1 MPRTLKTVF
10 CFLSFFALAPF
21 SYAQESDDY
30 TDEPAVR
37 VVSVDEVINPHTAN
51 AADYVSDMA
60 HVFTAMQE
68 DSVNKICLRIEKEAD
83 IEMLIVTV
91 PSIGAE
97 DPFHYSLELFQR
109 IGVGK
114 KETNR
119 GMLILVAVSDHKWEI
134 RTGYGLE
141 GQFPDA
147 ICSQI
152 GRLKMV
158 PKFKENDYAGGIT
171 DAVNFVLTLATSD
184 DALAELRAEQEA
196 AEEAAKMAKEREN
209 LNYFWILIAI
219 WCVVAF
225 GSYYFNRPGKPK
237 AKKREKGKKAQ
248 PEANTDVVKY
258 EAVVP
263 QPYTVSKEVGNDIY
277 VESNP
282 KRANI
287 KYWDNNSIARNA
299 TYYIAPALATGVA
312 CEVTQSIATLF
323 PMILVCNTWVV
334 LSYFFSRKRALSKAQ
349 NQYEKKVI
357 YDDSFK
363 GSMFWGAV
371 AIAPWVGLPAALIAW
386 AGKSKCKDATPPC
399 PKCGGHLTPIIDN
412 DILKTKLS
420 PEESKELELGSRTF
434 KLMACE
440 HGHNIIDAA
449 TSKNTRY
456 HVCSHCG
463 TRAGKYIDT
472 KVTEKATETS
482 SGLQVTRYECLFCG
496 KEFTEK
502 KVIPR
507 LETAAER
514 EERLR
519 QESERYSSSSY
530 DYDDSDSGGSYGG
543 GSSGG
548 GGAGGSW

>member
-1 MPRTLKTVF
+1 MKKIF
-10 CFLSFFALAPF
+10 HCISFLLFAVMA
-21 SYAQESDDY
+21 SAQI
-30 TDEPAVR
+30 VR
-37 VVSVDEVINPHTAN
+37 VDEVINPHTAN

-60 HVFTAMQE
+60 SVFTPLQE
-68 DSVNKICLRIEKEAD
+68 DSVNKLCLRIEKEAD
-83 IEMLIVTV
+83 IQMLIVTV
-91 PSIGAE
+91 PSIGDE
-97 DPFHYSLELFQR
+97 DAFHYSLDLFQR

-119 GMLILVAVSDHKWEI
+119 GMLIFVAASDHKWQI

-152 GRLKMV
+152 GRYKMV
-158 PKFKENDYAGGIT
+158 PKFKNNDYAGGIT

-184 DALAELRAEQEA
+184 DAVAELRAMQEA

-219 WCVVAF
+219 WCVAAL
-225 GSYYFNRPGKPK
+225 GSYYFNKPSK
-237 AKKREKGKKAQ
+237 SKERKKGKKGK
-248 PEANTDVVKY
+248 EAKEDVNADADIVKY
-258 EAVVP
+258 ESVVP
-263 QPYTVSKEVGNDIY
+263 QPYLISKEVGNAIY

-282 KRANI
+282 KKANI
-287 KYWDNNSIARNA
+287 KYWDENSIARNA
-299 TYYIAPALATGVA
+299 TYYIGPALATGAA
-312 CEVTQSIATLF
+312 CEVTQSLATVL

-334 LSYFFSRKRALSKAQ
+334 LNYFLSRMRTLKKATSP
-349 NQYEKKVI
+349 YEKKVV

-363 GSMFWGAV
+363 GSLFWGAV
-371 AIAPWVGLPAALIAW
+371 VIAPWVGLPAALIAW

-412 DILKTKLS
+412 DILKTKLT

-440 HGHNIIDAA
+440 HGHNIVEAV

-456 HVCSHCG
+456 KICAHCG

-472 KVTEKATETS
+472 KVTEKATETHR
-482 SGLQVTRYECLFCG
+482 GLQVTTYECLFCG
-496 KEFTEK
+496 KEFTEN

-514 EERLR
+514 EERLSR
-519 QESERYSSSSY
+519 ERESNSSSSY
-530 DYDDSDSGGSYGG
+530 DDDDYDSGGSYGG

>member
-1 MPRTLKTVF
+1 MKKFYIALCFAF
-10 CFLSFFALAPF
+10 CSLLA
-21 SYAQESDDY
+21 SAQI
-30 TDEPAVR
+30 VR
-37 VVSVDEVINPHTAN
+37 VEDVINPHTAN

-60 HVFTAMQE
+60 GVFTALQE
-68 DSVNKICLRIEKEAD
+68 DSVNKLCLRIEKEAD
-83 IEMLIVTV
+83 IQMLVVTV

-97 DPFHYSLELFQR
+97 DPFHYSMDLFQR

-158 PKFKENDYAGGIT
+158 PKFRENDYAGGIT
-171 DAVNFVLTLATSD
+171 DAVNCILTLATSD
-184 DALAELRAEQEA
+184 DAVAELRAMQEA

-225 GSYYFNRPGKPK
+225 GSYYFNKPSKSK
-237 AKKREKGKKAQ
+237 AKKGKKGKKAQ
-248 PEANTDVVKY
+248 EETDADANIVKY
-258 EAVVP
+258 ESVVP
-263 QPYTVSKEVGNDIY
+263 QPYTVSKEVGNAIY

-282 KRANI
+282 KKADI
-287 KYWDNNSIARNA
+287 KYWDNNSIVRNA
-299 TYYIAPALATGVA
+299 TYYIAPALASGAA

-323 PMILVCNTWVV
+323 PMILICNTWVV
-334 LSYFFSRKRALSKAQ
+334 LSYFLSRVRTLKKATSP
-349 NQYEKKVI
+349 YEKKVV

-363 GSMFWGAV
+363 GSLFWGAV
-371 AIAPWVGLPAALIAW
+371 VIAPWVGLPAALIAW

-412 DILKTKLS
+412 DILKTKLT

-440 HGHNIIDAA
+440 HGHNIVEAV

-456 HVCSHCG
+456 KICAHCG

-519 QESERYSSSSY
+519 EERESYSSSSY
-530 DYDDSDSGGSYGG
+530 DDDYDSGGSYDG